1 MWKNEESEMEEGW
14 YTPLT
19 ARKSHYFRDGRSL
32 CGTWRII
39 PTLKIK
45 VELKPE
51 PDMTPCTTC
60 LKKLKPETK
69 PQTKT

>member
-19 ARKSHYFRDGRSL
+19 ARKSHYFKDGRSL

-39 PTLKIK
+39 PPLK
-45 VELKPE
+45 VDLKPN
-51 PDMTPCTTC
+51 PDKTPCTTC
-60 LKKLKPETK
+60 LKKLKSETK
-69 PQTKT
+69 PQTRT